1 MLDARFENSPINIEG
16 KFYERKVKNTMS
28 LRIAICC
35 CNYLYG
41 EGIKQLIEQNG
52 LDIDNAIN
60 CSDPEDINETRP
72 DLVIADFG
80 TFSHIFPETS
90 FEQDVLYLLLGTGC
104 LPRIENDRLL
114 DLISK
119 GLVGILPS
127 TTDYSQ
133 LKKAIKSVISG
144 ELWFD
149 RGKLQDLVSNMNSI
163 VTKKR
168 PLLTRTET
176 EIVKMICR
184 GYSNKEI
191 MKRLKVTEQSVK
203 SHLNRIYKKTGV
215 SDRLQ
220 LAIFA
225 IKTKQVMLNHI
236 LQKKE

>member
-1 MLDARFENSPINIEG
+1 
-16 KFYERKVKNTMS
+16 MS

-41 EGIKQLIEQNG
+41 EGIKHLIEHNG
-52 LDIDNAIN
+52 LDIDTAIN
-60 CSDPEDINETRP
+60 CSSPEEIIKTRP

-80 TFSHIFPETS
+80 TFPRIFSGTS
-90 FEQDVLYLLLGTGC
+90 FGHDVRVLLLGTGC

-114 DLISK
+114 NFISK

-127 TTDYSQ
+127 MTGYSQ
-133 LKKAIKSVISG
+133 LKKAIKSVVSG
-144 ELWFD
+144 ELWFE

-163 VTKKR
+163 LSEKR
-168 PLLTRTET
+168 PLLSKKEMA
-176 EIVKMICR
+176 IVKMICR

-225 IKTKQVMLNHI
+225 IKTKQVMLNQM
-236 LQKKE
+236 LDEKVKN